1 MIRRGEMR
9 FPSGLKKGNLYSSW
23 EKDKPSRFLETVSKL
38 NYFSR
43 NFIYIY
49 IKSNLSFLEEALLPS
64 FLYPHSVANSRT
76 LLNPC
81 SWFYWFISVLSLSC
95 LPTPFKKR
103 NWKKKKKKLASVTT
117 TKNSSQAQVLV
128 ELISETLYIIPR
140 LLYQNL

>member
-49 IKSNLSFLEEALLPS
+49 KIQLVFFRRSTITIFPLS
-64 FLYPHSVANSRT
+64 
-76 LLNPC
+76 
-81 SWFYWFISVLSLSC
+81 
-95 LPTPFKKR
+95 PFCG
-103 NWKKKKKKLASVTT
+103 KLQDFT
-117 TKNSSQAQVLV
+117 
-128 ELISETLYIIPR
+128 
-140 LLYQNL
+140 